1 VNRCGLKAKMIG
13 RMYLWEDRSI
23 EDIMAHY
30 GLSAGEVHAAIAF
43 YYDNQD
49 ALDAEYQQNLDLLRE
64 VGTSSEEFRA
74 KIEARRQDTDNG

>member
-1 VNRCGLKAKMIG
+1 MQDGQPTIRGTNIKAKMIG

-43 YYDNQD
+43 TTTTGM
-49 ALDAEYQQNLDLLRE
+49 RW
-64 VGTSSEEFRA
+64 TRSISR
-74 KIEARRQDTDNG
+74 ISTC